1 MNLNKNSWDILEKFI
16 GDVSITKDLG
26 VTVLDFGVVE
36 PIDESLAWRYAVA
49 VAEVS
54 LGGLGRIYVSSKEVE
69 VDIKDYP
76 AIACLGSQMSGWAIP
91 VGGGTALG
99 SGPAR
104 ILAKKP
110 KDVYERLGYSE
121 DSNRAVLCLETLNLP
136 DKAECKKILRQT
148 GAKEL
153 LIAAYHP
160 NSIISAV
167 NVLARIVEMGVY
179 RLDFLGYD
187 AGKIIE
193 ASGAVP
199 VPEFNED
206 LVYTANDAI
215 RYGGLVELAVEGW
228 DELLTEK
235 CVSASSHSY
244 VKPFKDILSEA
255 EGDFYKIDHSVF
267 APAEVI
273 IEDSK
278 SNKVYTAGE
287 RTWRK

>member
-1 MNLNKNSWDILEKFI
+1 MNLNKNSWDILAKFI

-121 DSNRAVLCLETLNLP
+121 DSNRAVLCLETINLP

-148 GAKEL
+148 GVKEL
-153 LIAAYHP
+153 LVAAYNPH
-160 NSIISAV
+160 SIIGAV
-167 NVLARIVEMGVY
+167 NILARIVEMGVY

-187 AGKIIE
+187 TGKIIE

-199 VPEFNED
+199 VPEITSD
-206 LVYTANDAI
+206 VMYSANDAI
-215 RYGGLVELAVEGW
+215 IYGGVVEFAVEGW
-228 DELLTEK
+228 DGSLTEK
-235 CVSASSHSY
+235 CISSSSPEY
-244 VKPFKDILSEA
+244 GKPFKKIFKEA
-255 EGDFYKIDHSVF
+255 GGDFYKIDHAIF

-273 IEDSK
+273 VEDSK
-278 SNKVYTAGE
+278 TKKVFQAGE